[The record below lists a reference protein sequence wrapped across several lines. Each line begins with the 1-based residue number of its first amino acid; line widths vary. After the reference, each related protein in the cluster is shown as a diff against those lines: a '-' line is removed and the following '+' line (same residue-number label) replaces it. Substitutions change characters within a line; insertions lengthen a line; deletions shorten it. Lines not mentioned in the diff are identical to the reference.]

1 MSDRSSAVLSYLET
15 LSHDELIELLHSFA
29 TTHEDIRLALEEK
42 VAEESTKNKDA
53 AAVEYNLQIM
63 AQTMPKSVTTDVYYP
78 SHVLV
83 TRNSAAQEKI
93 NLYTSL
99 FVGRKD
105 VFALRWYNAKS
116 NKSGYSPVCENK
128 WKIGKCDMKKYSC
141 ATCPFKL
148 PMPLSDRYIF
158 NHLIGK
164 DSACR
169 DVVGLYPL
177 MEGDVCRFL
186 AFDFDSHT
194 GSSDAWK
201 KDTAAV
207 RKTCVAFSIPVSVE
221 ISRSGK
227 GAHLWIFFSENIA
240 AKRARNLGMLILQ
253 AAMNERH
260 SLSFESFDRIFPN
273 QDTIPKGGYGNL
285 IALPLQGQAVKNKCS
300 VFVDEEFIPFDD
312 QWAYLNSVKKLSEKD
327 VKTCCIELTKAIPNF
342 LPNEFDNNKNDE
354 ANDVVQIGTAYKIFG
369 TSATNSN
376 TQSDNLNC
384 QSNILPTQSAQL
396 TQNDF
401 SSAVRITFSN
411 QIEITKSGISERA
424 LGIFR
429 RTAVFLN
436 PEYFSKLQ
444 MRLPLYNIPRYIDCS
459 GETEDALLLPRG
471 NLGYIQKLLNDCNT
485 FYEITDEREKGIG
498 IDVDFTAELYEEQK
512 EALQAMLK
520 SDIGILSA
528 GTGFGKTVT
537 AAALIAKRK
546 TNTIILVQTHT
557 LLEQWK
563 KAIKRFLNYEAGTI
577 AAGKDTSTGIIDIA
591 IIKSLT
597 EKNSDTV
604 KLRRHIYG
612 MLIVDECHHV
622 SAFGTENLVKSF
634 RAKYVYGLSATPVRR
649 DGRQKIIF
657 MQCGQILYATTAK
670 QMNRVQNF
678 EHYFIPRFTSFH
690 IAADNQANLQPSI
703 QNYYSEMVK
712 ADARNILIM
721 SDVKAAVKEGRT
733 PLVLSDRIEHLKLL
747 KEGLKDAAANVI
759 MITGKGTQKEKKEQ
773 LEVLNKVPASE
784 SLIVLA
790 TGKYAGEGFDNPRL
804 DTLMLAMPF
813 SWKGTLA
820 QYCGRLHRN
829 FAGKEEVL
837 IYDYVDFR
845 VPAFDRMYRNRLK
858 GYKQLGYTIKPVS
871 DSNQNETRPSKL
883 YSTGDYKTDFIQD
896 CLNAKKSVVI
906 CSPYLSKTEVQ
917 KFLPL
922 VSKIFS
928 CGCKIFITTRVYE
941 DEERRKKQ
949 QLYIDMLEIAGA
961 VVSGKENITQR
972 LAVFDAKILW
982 YGSINFL
989 GYSEK
994 EDCSI
999 RICNAEIASAVEAEM
1014 MK

>member
-1 MSDRSSAVLSYLET
+1 MSDISSAVLSYLET
-15 LSHDELIELLHSFA
+15 LSRERLIELINYFA
-29 TTHEDIRLALEEK
+29 ATHEDIRCTLEEK
-42 VAEESTKNKDA
+42 AGAVSTKAEPADIFAQSPPELPA
-53 AAVEYNLQIM
+53 ADISITSS
-63 AQTMPKSVTTDVYYP
+63 QT
-78 SHVLV
+78 LV
-83 TRNSAAQEKI
+83 TRNSTPQEKI
-93 NLYTSL
+93 DLYASL
-99 FVGRKD
+99 FVGRQD

-116 NKSGYSPVCENK
+116 DKSGYSPVCENK
-128 WKIGKCDMKKYSC
+128 WQSGKCDMKKYSC
-141 ATCPFKL
+141 ASCPFKL
-148 PMPLSDRYIF
+148 PVPLSDGYIF
-158 NHLIGK
+158 NHLAGN

-194 GSSDAWK
+194 GSFDAWK
-201 KDTAAV
+201 KDAAAV
-207 RKTCVAFSIPVSVE
+207 RKTCTAFSVPVSVE

-240 AKRARNLGMLILQ
+240 AKRARNFGTLILQ

-260 SLSFESFDRIFPN
+260 SLPFESFDRMFPN

-300 VFVDEEFIPFDD
+300 VFVDEDFIPFDD
-312 QWAYLNSVKKLSEKD
+312 QWAYLSSVKKLSEKA
-327 VKTCCIELTKAIPNF
+327 VQARCTEIAKTVSDF
-342 LPNEFDNNKNDE
+342 LPGDNSARNKLLN
-354 ANDVVQIGTAYKIFG
+354 VY
-369 TSATNSN
+369 S
-376 TQSDNLNC
+376 SDPNA
-384 QSNILPTQSAQL
+384 QSNNQPAQNARL
-396 TQNDF
+396 TQKDF
-401 SSAVRITFSN
+401 SSVVHITFSN
-411 QIEITKSGISERA
+411 QIEITKAGISERA

-436 PEYFSKLQ
+436 PEYLKKLQ

-459 GETEDALLLPRG
+459 DETENALRLPRG
-471 NLGYIQKLLNDCNT
+471 SLAQIEKLLNDCNT
-485 FYEITDEREKGIG
+485 HYEITDKREQGIR
-498 IDVDFTAELYEEQK
+498 IEINFTGKLYDEQK
-512 EALQAMLK
+512 AALQAMLK

-537 AAALIAKRK
+537 AASLIAERK
-546 TNTIILVQTHT
+546 TNTMILVQTHT

-563 KAIKRFLNYEAGTI
+563 KAVKRFLNYEAGTI

-597 EKNSDTV
+597 EKNSDAV
-604 KLRRHIYG
+604 KPRRYTYG

-634 RAKYVYGLSATPVRR
+634 RAKYVYGLTATPIRR

-670 QMNRVQNF
+670 QMNSVQNF
-678 EHYFIPRFTSFH
+678 EHYFIPRFTNFH
-690 IAADNQANLQPSI
+690 IAAENAELSKSSI
-703 QNYYSEMVK
+703 QNYYSEMVQ
-712 ADARNILIM
+712 AEARNMLIV
-721 SDVKAAVKEGRT
+721 SDVRDAVKEGRT
-733 PLVLSDRIEHLKLL
+733 PLILSDRIEHLKLL
-747 KEGLKDAAANVI
+747 KNYLKDAALHVI
-759 MITGKGTQKEKKEQ
+759 VITGKGTQKQKKEQ
-773 LEVLNKVPASE
+773 LEALNKVPASE
-784 SLIVLA
+784 SLVVLA
-790 TGKYAGEGFDNPRL
+790 TGKYAGEGFDDPRL

-845 VPAFDRMYRNRLK
+845 LPVFDHMYRNRLK
-858 GYKQLGYTIKPVS
+858 GYKQLGYTIKPDS
-871 DSNQNETRPSKL
+871 DSAQNGAAPSKL
-883 YSTGDYKTDFIQD
+883 YSVDNCKTDFIKD
-896 CLNAKKSVVI
+896 CMSAKKSAVI

-922 VSKIFS
+922 VSKILS
-928 CGCKIFITTRVYE
+928 NGCKIFITTRLHE
-941 DEERRKKQ
+941 DKDRRKKQ
-949 QLYIDMLEIAGA
+949 QPYIDMLEAAGA
-961 VVSGKENITQR
+961 VVFAKENVSQR
-972 LAVFDAKILW
+972 LAVFDEKILW
-982 YGSINFL
+982 YGSIDFL
-989 GYSEK
+989 GYSEA

-999 RICNAEIASAVEAEM
+999 RICNAEVASAVKAEII
-1014 MK
+1014 K

>member
-1 MSDRSSAVLSYLET
+1 
-15 LSHDELIELLHSFA
+15 
-29 TTHEDIRLALEEK
+29 
-42 VAEESTKNKDA
+42 
-53 AAVEYNLQIM
+53 
-63 AQTMPKSVTTDVYYP
+63 
-78 SHVLV
+78 
-83 TRNSAAQEKI
+83 
-93 NLYTSL
+93 
-99 FVGRKD
+99 
-105 VFALRWYNAKS
+105 
-116 NKSGYSPVCENK
+116 
-128 WKIGKCDMKKYSC
+128 
-141 ATCPFKL
+141 
-148 PMPLSDRYIF
+148 
-158 NHLIGK
+158 
-164 DSACR
+164 
-169 DVVGLYPL
+169 
-177 MEGDVCRFL
+177 
-186 AFDFDSHT
+186 
-194 GSSDAWK
+194 
-201 KDTAAV
+201 
-207 RKTCVAFSIPVSVE
+207 
-221 ISRSGK
+221 
-227 GAHLWIFFSENIA
+227 
-240 AKRARNLGMLILQ
+240 
-253 AAMNERH
+253 
-260 SLSFESFDRIFPN
+260 
-273 QDTIPKGGYGNL
+273 
-285 IALPLQGQAVKNKCS
+285 
-300 VFVDEEFIPFDD
+300 
-312 QWAYLNSVKKLSEKD
+312 
-327 VKTCCIELTKAIPNF
+327 
-342 LPNEFDNNKNDE
+342 
-354 ANDVVQIGTAYKIFG
+354 
-369 TSATNSN
+369 
-376 TQSDNLNC
+376 
-384 QSNILPTQSAQL
+384 
-396 TQNDF
+396 
-401 SSAVRITFSN
+401 
-411 QIEITKSGISERA
+411 
-424 LGIFR
+424 
-429 RTAVFLN
+429 
-436 PEYFSKLQ
+436 

-512 EALQAMLK
+512 EALQALLK

-577 AAGKDTSTGIIDIA
+577 AAGKDMSTGIIDIA

-597 EKNSDTV
+597 EKNSDAV

-622 SAFGTENLVKSF
+622 SAFGTETLVKSF
-634 RAKYVYGLSATPVRR
+634 RAKYVYGLTATPVRR

-690 IAADNQANLQPSI
+690 IAADNQANTQPSI

-712 ADARNILIM
+712 AEARNILIM

-747 KEGLKDAAANVI
+747 KECLKDAAANVI

-773 LEVLNKVPASE
+773 LEVLSKVPASE

-804 DTLMLAMPF
+804 DTLTLAMPF

-871 DSNQNETRPSKL
+871 DSKQNETLPSKL

-896 CLNAKKSVVI
+896 CISAKKSVVI

-917 KFLPL
+917 KFLSL
-922 VSKIFS
+922 VPKIHS
-928 CGCKIFITTRVYE
+928 CGCKIFITTRVHE
-941 DEERRKKQ
+941 DEGRRKKQ
-949 QLYIDMLEIAGA
+949 QPYIDMLETAGA

-989 GYSEK
+989 GYSEE

>member
-1 MSDRSSAVLSYLET
+1 MPDISPVVLSYLKT
-15 LSHDELIELLHSFA
+15 LSHEELIALIHSFA
-29 TTHEDIRLALEEK
+29 NAHEDIRFTLEEK
-42 VAEESTKNKDA
+42 AAVQTTKNENEA
-53 AAVEYNLQIM
+53 AADKQQIP
-63 AQTMPKSVTTDVYYP
+63 QTAANA
-78 SHVLV
+78 LV
-83 TRNSAAQEKI
+83 NRNSTAQEKI

-99 FVGRKD
+99 FVGRQD

-141 ATCPFKL
+141 ADCPFKL
-148 PMPLSDRYIF
+148 HVPLSDRYIF
-158 NHLIGK
+158 NHLAGK
-164 DSACR
+164 DSTCR

-194 GSSDAWK
+194 GSSDTWK
-201 KDTAAV
+201 KDAAAV
-207 RKTCVAFSIPVSVE
+207 CKTCAAFSIPVSVE

-227 GAHLWIFFSENIA
+227 GAHLWIFFSENIS

-260 SLSFESFDRIFPN
+260 SLPFESFDRMFPN
-273 QDTIPKGGYGNL
+273 QDSIPKGGYGNL
-285 IALPLQGQAVKNKCS
+285 IALPLQGQAVKNKYS
-300 VFVDEEFIPFDD
+300 VFVDEDFIPFND
-312 QWAYLNSVKKLSEKD
+312 QWAYLSSVKKLSEKD
-327 VKTCCIELTKAIPNF
+327 LETCCIEITKVVHNF
-342 LPNEFDNNKNDE
+342 LPNGCDDCGINKIDDI
-354 ANDVVQIGTAYKIFG
+354 AKDGTAYKISG
-369 TSATNSN
+369 ILSN
-376 TQSDNLNC
+376 NPINQNK
-384 QSNILPTQSAQL
+384 QSNNPASKNVQL
-396 TQNDF
+396 TQKDF
-401 SSAVRITFSN
+401 SSAVYITLSN
-411 QIEITKSGISERA
+411 QIEITKTGISERA

-436 PEYFSKLQ
+436 PEYFKNLH

-459 GETEDALLLPRG
+459 GETENALLLPRG
-471 NLGYIQKLLNDCNT
+471 NIDQIQKLLNDCNSH
-485 FYEITDEREKGIG
+485 YEITDAREAGMCIE
-498 IDVDFTAELYEEQK
+498 VAFTAELYAEQK
-512 EALQAMLK
+512 AALQAMLK

-528 GTGFGKTVT
+528 GTSFGKTVT
-537 AAALIAKRK
+537 AAALIAERK

-563 KAIKRFLNYEAGTI
+563 KAVKRFLNYEAGTI
-577 AAGKDTSTGIIDIA
+577 AAGKDMSTGIIDIA

-597 EKNSDTV
+597 EKKSDSV
-604 KLRRHIYG
+604 KPRRHTYG
-612 MLIVDECHHV
+612 MLIIDECHHV

-634 RAKYVYGLSATPVRR
+634 RSKYVYGLTATPVRR

-678 EHYFIPRFTSFH
+678 EHYFIPRFTNFH
-690 IAADNQANLQPSI
+690 IAAENEENSKQSI
-703 QNYYSEMVK
+703 QNYYSEMIKAESRNLLIVSDVQTAVK
-712 ADARNILIM
+712 A
-721 SDVKAAVKEGRT
+721 ERT

-747 KEGLKDAAANVI
+747 KENLKDAAANVI
-759 MITGKGTQKEKKEQ
+759 VITGKGTQKQKKEQ
-773 LEVLNKVPASE
+773 LEILNKVPASE

-837 IYDYVDFR
+837 IFDYVDFR
-845 VPAFDRMYRNRLK
+845 LPVFDRMYRNRLK
-858 GYKQLGYTIKPVS
+858 GYKQLGYTIKPVF
-871 DSNQNETRPSKL
+871 DSGKKEEVPSKL
-883 YSTGDYKTDFIQD
+883 YSANDYTTDFIQD
-896 CLNAKKSVVI
+896 CMDAKKSAI
-906 CSPYLSKTEVQ
+906 LYSPYLSKTEVQ

-922 VSKIFS
+922 VPKIIS
-928 CGCKIFITTRVYE
+928 NGCKIFIMTKLHE
-941 DEERRKKQ
+941 DEGRRKKQ
-949 QLYIDMLEIAGA
+949 QQYINMLETAGA
-961 VVSGKENITQR
+961 AVSAKENITQR
-972 LAVFDAKILW
+972 LAIFNEKILW

-989 GYSEK
+989 GYLEE

-999 RICNAEIASAVEAEM
+999 RICNSEIASAVEAEII
-1014 MK
+1014 K